1 VEVIMKTRKR
11 RGRRRTTHDKPKDL
25 AVKKSAKVKGGQ
37 RKATGN
43 WTLTVQDKAAD

>member
-1 VEVIMKTRKR
+1 MAKSGQDDRPVRA
-11 RGRRRTTHDKPKDL
+11 L
-25 AVKKSAKVKGGQ
+25 KKGAKVNGGQ